1 MNRENEL
8 YLLFMNQKNL
18 VQRFLS
24 QSIDG
29 IKLLTGFIKMYFASP
44 TNSEQ
49 SIWSASKQNNF
60 KIHLFL
66 SRGKNKNHRWN
77 KKSNFHREWEQ
88 TVAF

>member
-29 IKLLTGFIKMYFASP
+29 IKLLTGFIKNVLRRLS
-44 TNSEQ
+44 
-49 SIWSASKQNNF
+49 QNNQF
-60 KIHLFL
+60 DPLQ
-66 SRGKNKNHRWN
+66 NKTIL
-77 KKSNFHREWEQ
+77 KYIYF
-88 TVAF
+88 